1 MKTYIKYI
9 ILWVVVTIPFV
20 SCERFVNTREELII
34 NVNNKTNKE
43 FILIYETN
51 IGTKQIYINDQ
62 ETVSIN
68 FVNEQIVEVDFMGLT
83 DLREEQSVITH
94 DMQLY
99 NLTDTTYFK
108 WSEIYNNEIEKDIYF
123 QHVKMTHTEN
133 AHLNYTLCDTLT
145 IDSTLLPIFK
155 KDYSMLEQFS
165 EYYK

>member
-1 MKTYIKYI
+1 MKNLIKHI
-9 ILWVVVTIPFV
+9 VIWIFIAIPFV
-20 SCERFVNTREELII
+20 SCEKLVQTREELII
-34 NVNNKTNKE
+34 NVENKLDKE
-43 FILIYETN
+43 IIFICETN
-51 IGTKQIYINDQ
+51 IGTKQIYIN
-62 ETVSIN
+62 ELESATIN
-68 FVNEQIVEVDFMGLT
+68 FVNEQMVEVDFMGLS
-83 DLREEQSVITH
+83 DLGEEQRVITK
-94 DMQLY
+94 DTKLY

-133 AHLNYTLCDTLT
+133 AHLNYTRCDTLT